1 MCATFQI
8 CSSFIAVKSDSSK
21 KMTKAQVASPAKRDP
36 RAKFIELANMR
47 VARAI
52 KDLRLI
58 GNLANRRNYEYT
70 EAESRRIVKT
80 LEAELEELKSKFRG
94 KQIESAELFKL

>member
-1 MCATFQI
+1 MA
-8 CSSFIAVKSDSSK
+8 SKSKQPKPQPESLIR
-21 KMTKAQVASPAKRDP
+21 RDP

-58 GNLANRRNYEYT
+58 GNLSNRRNYEYS
-70 EAESRRIVKT
+70 EAESKRIIKT
-80 LEAELEELKSKFRG
+80 LEIELEDLKAKFRG
-94 KQIESAELFKL
+94 KQNDVTELFKL

>member
-1 MCATFQI
+1 MQKIRPMT
-8 CSSFIAVKSDSSK
+8 SKVKQS
-21 KMTKAQVASPAKRDP
+21 TRQPLAQTRRDP

-58 GNLANRRNYEYT
+58 GNLSNRRNYDYSEV
-70 EAESRRIVKT
+70 ESKRIVKT
-80 LEAELEELKSKFRG
+80 LETELDDLKAKFRG
-94 KQIESAELFKL
+94 KQNDSTELFKL

>member
-1 MCATFQI
+1 MI
-8 CSSFIAVKSDSSK
+8 R
-21 KMTKAQVASPAKRDP
+21 RDP

-58 GNLANRRNYEYT
+58 GNLSNRRNYEYS
-70 EAESRRIVKT
+70 EAESKRIIKT
-80 LEAELEELKSKFRG
+80 LEIELEDLKAKFRG
-94 KQIESAELFKL
+94 KQNDVTELFKL

>member
-1 MCATFQI
+1 M
-8 CSSFIAVKSDSSK
+8 KSKS
-21 KMTKAQVASPAKRDP
+21 TKTKQQVEASVRRDP

-58 GNLANRRNYEYT
+58 GNLSNRRNYDYSDV
-70 EAESRRIVKT
+70 ESKRIVKT
-80 LEAELEELKSKFRG
+80 LEVEIEDLKAKFRG
-94 KQIESAELFKL
+94 KQNDSAELFKL